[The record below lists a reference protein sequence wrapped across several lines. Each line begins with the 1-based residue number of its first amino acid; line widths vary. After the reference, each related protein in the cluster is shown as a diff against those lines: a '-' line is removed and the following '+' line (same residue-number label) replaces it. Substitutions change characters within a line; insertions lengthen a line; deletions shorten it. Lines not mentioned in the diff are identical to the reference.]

1 MMWAVRSPYSPID
14 SLRSFEMSS
23 SLTIHRSPSP
33 QTGRSSS
40 LATAA
45 TANFADLRRGESG
58 SIRVTGHAGSLTYTL
73 ATLLIHEEV
82 RDCPCCH
89 ADLEIFTCWAED
101 AAPSEPT
108 CQCRA
113 NAGLSPVLSI
123 LCQSHIRLAK
133 NILAGGREN
142 PMLFKYCA

>member
-1 MMWAVRSPYSPID
+1 
-14 SLRSFEMSS
+14 MSS
-23 SLTIHRSPSP
+23 LLAIHRSPSP

-73 ATLLIHEEV
+73 ATLLIHATAC
-82 RDCPCCH
+82 DGPCCH

-108 CQCRA
+108 RQCFA
-113 NAGLSPVLSI
+113 NASLSPVLSI
-123 LCQSHIRLAK
+123 LCQSHIRLETISWQGGGK
-133 NILAGGREN
+133 IPCFESRVDYILTPLGG
-142 PMLFKYCA
+142 LIH